1 MKAKIFLVLI
11 LMTIGFTYSQSQ
23 YPLVTIQD
31 IQFVPDP
38 VVSDPP
44 SPLNGDT
51 VRFHGLVMVRP
62 VIDPDTNRGVII
74 SAGARWSIYVQ
85 DPNGGVWGGM
95 NVIQHDTVG
104 AAQGTFFDLVDTAEV
119 WEFTAKVEEFNTST
133 QVALITTPQPIPVQ
147 LVTPQLPKRPEPI
160 ELTLADLFTPS
171 GGYNFEAEKYEGMYV
186 IFRNV
191 ITSDRVTGTGGSSGN
206 FKIND
211 GLGRS
216 AFIYN
221 QSRFFK
227 SNASGVG
234 GFQPPLDGSIISYV
248 RGIVTTRTG
257 GYYIVPIYPGDV
269 GQTTSSPPIISSV
282 RRNITL
288 VGPNQPV
295 EISSSIRDL
304 DGIVSEAK
312 LFYSRNGGSIDS
324 VTLTRGVPDTLTYK
338 GTIPGFLDSSLVD
351 FYIRA
356 KDNQGNVSTNPA
368 LISTGRYFYL
378 VLNRLLKIQDVQ
390 YSPFGSGFSA
400 YNNYRVQLS
409 GVVTADTSDIPGL
422 GSTPLRVYMQNGTGP
437 WSGLQI
443 GTLGTLG
450 TNVLNLKKGDQVTV
464 EGVILEGFNVTKID
478 SLSLLT
484 VASSNNPLP
493 AAQTLTTGSIGTLGD
508 GTVDKEKWESVL
520 IKYSNVL
527 VDSANADGT
536 GLFGEMFV
544 NDGTGQTRVEL
555 QDGNH
560 KYHNLWD
567 PALAND
573 TTLVQIKKGDRFSE
587 VNGVLY
593 FSFSNYKLVP
603 RKNDDFTG
611 YIPVGVNDEINVP
624 IEYSLEQNY
633 PNPFNP
639 ATTISYSIPNA
650 GNVSLRIFNVLGQEV
665 RSLINEYQNAGTYRV
680 SFDASS
686 LTSGVYFYSLTS
698 DNFVQVKKMLLVK

>member
-1 MKAKIFLVLI
+1 MKAKIFLVLM

-38 VVSDPP
+38 IVNDPP
-44 SPLNGDT
+44 SPLLGDT

-133 QVALITTPQPIPVQ
+133 QVSLITAPQPIPVQ

-171 GGYNFEAEKYEGMYV
+171 GGYNFETEKYEGMYV

-248 RGIVTTRTG
+248 RGIVTTRTT
-257 GYYIVPIYPGDV
+257 GYYIVPVYPGDV

-304 DGIVSEAK
+304 DGSVSEAK
-312 LFYSRNGGSIDS
+312 LFFSRNGGSIDS
-324 VTLTRGVPDTLTYK
+324 VTMTRGISDTLTYK

-356 KDNQGNVSTNPA
+356 KDNQGNVATNPA

-378 VLNRLLKIQDVQ
+378 VLNRSLKIQDVQ

-400 YNNYRVQLS
+400 YNNYRVQLT
-409 GVVTADTSDIPGL
+409 GIVTADTSDIPGL

-484 VASSNNPLP
+484 VVSSNNPLP

-544 NDGTGQTRVEL
+544 NDGSGQTRVEL

>member
-133 QVALITTPQPIPVQ
+133 QVALITAPQPIPVQ

-248 RGIVTTRTG
+248 RGIVTTRTT
-257 GYYIVPIYPGDV
+257 GYYIVPVYPGDV
-269 GQTTSSPPIISSV
+269 GPTTSSPPIISSV
-282 RRNITL
+282 RRNLSL

-304 DGIVSEAK
+304 DGSVSEAK
-312 LFYSRNGGSIDS
+312 LFFSRNGGSIDS
-324 VTLTRGVPDTLTYK
+324 VTMTRGISDTLTYK

-368 LISTGRYFYL
+368 IISTGRYFYL
-378 VLNRLLKIQDVQ
+378 VLNRSLKIQDVQ

-400 YNNYRVQLS
+400 YNNYRVQLT
-409 GVVTADTSDIPGL
+409 GIVTADTSDIPGL

-484 VASSNNPLP
+484 VVSSNNPLP

-611 YIPVGVNDEINVP
+611 YIPVGVNDKINVP